1 MREIEIKYR
10 LGDPPALRS
19 ALLACGARQRGCVI
33 EMNRILDFADGRLRA
48 AGTGL
53 RLRSTTN
60 IAQTDVAPPVAKPN
74 DSASAASSHLLTY
87 KGPMAERDGIR
98 DRTEIETRIEDAD
111 AFLMLLKA
119 LGLVER
125 QRFEKLRE
133 SWSIDGGEVVI
144 DRLPSLG
151 WFCEIEAGDEATI
164 RRIAERIGLGGA
176 APEPKTYPAL
186 VSAAGRAGADGVI
199 ELRFG

>member
-10 LGDPPALRS
+10 LGDPAALRS
-19 ALLACGARQRGCVI
+19 SLLSCGARQRGCVL
-33 EMNRILDFADGRLRA
+33 EMNRILDFTDGRLRA
-48 AGTGL
+48 EGTGL
-53 RLRSTTN
+53 RLRSSTPL
-60 IAQTDVAPPVAKPN
+60 AQIDAVPLAAN
-74 DSASAASSHLLTY
+74 LSGAASAAASHILTY

-111 AFLMLLKA
+111 QFLKLLKA

-125 QRFEKLRE
+125 LRFEKVRE
-133 SWSIDGGEVVI
+133 SWWIDGGEVVI

-151 WFCEIEAGDEATI
+151 WFCEIEAADEASI
-164 RRIAERIGLGGA
+164 RQIAQRIGLGEA
-176 APEPKTYPAL
+176 APEPRTYPAM
-186 VSAAGRAGADGVI
+186 VSAAGQAGPDGVV